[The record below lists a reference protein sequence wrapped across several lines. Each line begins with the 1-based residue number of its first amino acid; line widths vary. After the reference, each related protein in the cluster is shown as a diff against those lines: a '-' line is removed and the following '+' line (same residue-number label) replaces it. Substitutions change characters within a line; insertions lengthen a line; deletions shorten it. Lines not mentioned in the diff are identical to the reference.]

1 MFNLIEI
8 DGSHGEGG
16 GQILRTSISL
26 AALTMNSIRITKIR
40 AGRPKPGLKR
50 QHLAG
55 IKLAGKLVD
64 AEIKGGEV
72 GSKEVEFVP
81 RKRTHGQFSQ
91 DVGTAGSLSLL
102 LQAVLPPAVLSPEPV
117 QFNLEGGT
125 DVAWSP
131 PMDYMK
137 HVFSWVLEKMGPRTE
152 FDVLQRGHYPRGG
165 GEVSATIKPVRHIS
179 PLDMIDF
186 GELKN
191 IRGISHC
198 VRLPSHVA
206 QRQAK
211 SAEEKLQKKG
221 IKDIEIRVETYPK
234 NTDPHLGAGSGIVL
248 WAESRDGHRLGT
260 DSLGKRGKRAEK
272 VGDEAARRLLEEI
285 SAGMAIDVHLADMLV
300 PYLAIAEGTSKI
312 GVSEISSHLKTNIW
326 VAEQILGV
334 ENRLE
339 TRPDGTGVLSIKGV
353 GITLLD

>member
-1 MFNLIEI
+1 MIEI

-26 AALTMNSIRITKIR
+26 AALTMNSIRITDIR
-40 AGRPKPGLKR
+40 AGRPKPGLKK

-55 IKLAGKLVD
+55 IKLAGKLVN
-64 AEIKGGEV
+64 AEIIGAEI

-81 RKRTHGQFSQ
+81 KKRTHGKFSQ

-102 LQAVLPPAVLSPEPV
+102 LQAVLPPAALSPEPV
-117 QFNLEGGT
+117 QFNLKGGT

-131 PMDYMK
+131 PIDYMS
-137 HVFSWVLEKMGPRTE
+137 HVFAWALEKMGPRTE
-152 FDVLQRGHYPRGG
+152 FDVHRRGHYPRGG
-165 GEVSATIKPVRHIS
+165 GEVLASIEPVKHIS
-179 PLDMIDF
+179 PLKMVEF
-186 GELKN
+186 GELKY

-206 QRQAK
+206 RRQAK
-211 SAEEKLQKKG
+211 SAEERLQKKVME
-221 IKDIEIRVETYPK
+221 DIDIRVETYPK
-234 NTDPHLGAGSGIVL
+234 NSDPHLGAGSGIVL
-248 WAESRDGHRLGT
+248 WAESTDGYRLGA
-260 DSLGKRGKRAEK
+260 DSLGERGKRAEI
-272 VGDEAARRLLEEI
+272 VGEEAAQHLLEEI
-285 SAGMAIDVHLADMLV
+285 SAGMAVDVHLADMLV

-312 GVSEISSHLKTNIW
+312 GVSEISSHLRTNIW

-334 ENRLE
+334 EYKLE
-339 TRPDGTGVLSIKGV
+339 TKPDGTGILSIKGV

>member
-1 MFNLIEI
+1 MIEI

-26 AALTMNSIRITKIR
+26 AALTMNSIRITNIR

-55 IKLAGKLVD
+55 IKLAGKLVN
-64 AEIKGGEV
+64 AEIKGAEV

-81 RKRTHGQFSQ
+81 KKRNHGKFSQ

-117 QFNLEGGT
+117 EFDLTGGT

-131 PMDYMK
+131 PMDYIS
-137 HVFSWVLEKMGPRTE
+137 HVFAWALEMMGPRTE
-152 FDVLQRGHYPRGG
+152 FDVHRRGHYPRGG
-165 GEVSATIKPVRHIS
+165 GEVLATIEPVEHIR
-179 PLDMIDF
+179 PLEMVEF
-186 GELKN
+186 GDLKH
-191 IRGISHC
+191 IRGVSHC

-211 SAEEKLQKKG
+211 SAEDRLQKKG
-221 IKDIEIRVETYPK
+221 MNDIDIRVETYPK
-234 NTDPHLGAGSGIVL
+234 NGDPHLGAGSGIVL
-248 WAESRDGHRLGT
+248 WAESIDGYRLGA
-260 DSLGKRGKRAEK
+260 DSLGKRAEI
-272 VGDEAARRLLEEI
+272 VGEEAAQRLLEEV
-285 SAGMAIDVHLADMLV
+285 SAGMAVDVHLADMLV
-300 PYLAIAEGTSKI
+300 PYLAIAEGTSKV
-312 GVSEISSHLKTNIW
+312 GVSEISSHLRTNIW
-326 VAEQILGV
+326 VAEQILGI
-334 ENRLE
+334 ENKLE
-339 TRPDGTGVLSIKGV
+339 TKPDGTGILSIKGV